1 MIRQG
6 VVAAAAL
13 ISGLA
18 VPAFADPSFP
28 TSFSTAVTN
37 AVPPPGVSTIPSG
50 VNSDELNAIDGVL
63 TGYSFNLAANPQ
75 VVTVLY
81 TISFVGS
88 TVALGGDLHVFIY
101 NWATV
106 GSPTTVLR
114 DITWVHGAE
123 SAAWTGINQSFVNG
137 DTQQVFGANDL
148 SNYTTI
154 TGGFD
159 RNLADTL
166 LLTFRVTTSGSG
178 DVFVFDAVSN
188 PEPGTMALFGLGALG
203 LGGLVWRRRG
213 RKARKTA

>member
-1 MIRQG
+1 MLFR
-6 VVAAAAL
+6 
-13 ISGLA
+13 S
-18 VPAFADPSFP
+18 
-28 TSFSTAVTN
+28 
-37 AVPPPGVSTIPSG
+37 
-50 VNSDELNAIDGVL
+50 
-63 TGYSFNLAANPQ
+63 
-75 VVTVLY
+75 
-81 TISFVGS
+81 
-88 TVALGGDLHVFIY
+88 
-101 NWATV
+101 
-106 GSPTTVLR
+106 

-137 DTQQVFGANDL
+137 DTQQVYGANDL

-166 LLTFRVTTSGSG
+166 LLTFRVTTSASG

-213 RKARKTA
+213 RKAPKTA